1 MSTLSYFYYKYVVK
15 VPILFFLLI
24 AVGIL
29 FVIVFSTNIE
39 VSVIETF
46 EGCFAED
53 RIIINEVVDYPVGN
67 VYVYQNRSDRVD
79 KFEIADTEIIDG
91 CYSVLKIKNNNS
103 CAVFEGTVKLD
114 VEKQKLKMLYLIFG
128 LKKRYIEK

>member
-1 MSTLSYFYYKYVVK
+1 MSTLSDFYYKYVVK

-79 KFEIADTEIIDG
+79 KFEIADTEIIDE

>member
-1 MSTLSYFYYKYVVK
+1 MSTLSDFYYKYVVK

-24 AVGIL
+24 AVCIL

>member
-1 MSTLSYFYYKYVVK
+1 MSTLSDFYYKYVVK

-91 CYSVLKIKNNNS
+91 CYSVLKIKNTNS